1 MRKAFS
7 MIMAIFVILIL
18 ATVAMVVLNMTTGTV
33 KSTTMQ
39 YRQEQAALYAKSY
52 TEFAIMAVTE
62 HNRIAIPPS
71 CVETINSNIPDLAS
85 YNNGSGYQV
94 TANIYYIGNN
104 LPCTPARILNG
115 ATVIPTV
122 GLGSAPYVIID
133 TDVRYMDT
141 STSPSPITYHRR
153 TLQKI

>member
-33 KSTTMQ
+33 KNTTMQ
-39 YRQEQAALYAKSY
+39 YRQEQAAIYAKSY
-52 TEFAIMAVTE
+52 TEFAIMTVTDY
-62 HNRIAIPPS
+62 NRNANER
-71 CVETINSNIPDLAS
+71 CVETIISNIPNLAS
-85 YNNGSGYQV
+85 YNNGSGYQTTV
-94 TANIYYIGNN
+94 NIYYIGNN
-104 LPCTPARILNG
+104 LPCTQARVLNG
-115 ATVIPTV
+115 IVNIPTV
-122 GLGSAPYVIID
+122 AAWAVQYVIID

-141 STSPSPITYHRR
+141 STSPNPITYHRR